1 MTFCK
6 MQTARELSQACKIV
20 RINPNSIKVTVKKPF
35 IDYLM
40 VEIGRVKRG

>member
-20 RINPNSIKVTVKKPF
+20 RINPNAIKVTARKPF

-40 VEIGRVKRG
+40 DEMRRCK